1 MNFFPK
7 QTELYEKIFEVSSTY
22 FESSVAS
29 YRANSLLKI
38 AKIIIVL
45 PDPVQRAYLHY
56 MVRYCMHYVCGI
68 CWGGDYRVDD
78 FTYEQ
83 QCTLAPL
90 LLYLKGKCR

>member
-29 YRANSLLKI
+29 YRANALLKI

-45 PDPVQRAYLHY
+45 PDPVQRAY
-56 MVRYCMHYVCGI
+56 
-68 CWGGDYRVDD
+68 
-78 FTYEQ
+78 
-83 QCTLAPL
+83 
-90 LLYLKGKCR
+90 

>member
-29 YRANSLLKI
+29 YRANALLKI

-56 MVRYCMHYVCGI
+56 MVRYCMHYVCRI
-68 CWGGDYRVDD
+68 WLMILLKMAVRAAMHPN
-78 FTYEQ
+78 
-83 QCTLAPL
+83 APHFY
-90 LLYLKGKCR
+90 YL